1 MNLLICKQDPK
12 DGHFC
17 LTGRNKPLSLL
28 HMHDSLEGLRTLI
41 NAAHPL
47 PEADWLAFSAVWK
60 PFSARRKEV
69 ITSAGETERY
79 LYYVLEGVQR
89 VYYYDQQQREA
100 TLVFTYAPS
109 FGGVLDSFLLQ
120 QPSRYYYE
128 TLSRSRF
135 YRAPFSDLNHLSQQY
150 PNIELVIRQG
160 LSSTLSGIM
169 ERLTELQRSPH
180 ILQLVSHKYLA
191 NYLGIDAT
199 NFSKHLNKIKI

>member
-1 MNLLICKQDPK
+1 
-12 DGHFC
+12 
-17 LTGRNKPLSLL
+17 
-28 HMHDSLEGLRTLI
+28 MHDSLEGLRTLI

-169 ERLTELQRSPH
+169 ERLTELQCFSSEEKFRSLLQRSPH